1 MSEKKEARKCIR
13 CNAVGDIGVGK
24 TSLLLAYE
32 MNRFPHEIDLIKA
45 RCSSPFI
52 SVAVN
57 CASWT
62 VDLVDTVTFESVA
75 RMRPMFY
82 RDAQVFLACFS
93 VVLPSSVESLETQW
107 IPEIT
112 YYCPETPYILVGTQ
126 IDLRDDG
133 ITVERLAEKNLK
145 PITPEEGKKLAE
157 ELEAV
162 KYLECSV
169 FTREGMKDLMEEVVL
184 AAAAVPK
191 KKRKRKCFVL

>member
-1 MSEKKEARKCIR
+1 MAGTKEDSKCIR
-13 CNAVGDIGVGK
+13 CNVVGDVGVGK

-52 SVAVN
+52 SVAVK

-62 VDLVDTVTFESVA
+62 VDLVDTVTFESDA
-75 RMRPMFY
+75 CMRPLFY

-93 VVLPSSVESLETQW
+93 IVLPSSVESLETQL

-112 YYCPETPYILVGTQ
+112 NYCPETPYILVGTQ
-126 IDLRDDG
+126 IDLRHDA
-133 ITVERLAEKNLK
+133 ITVKRLAEDNLK

-162 KYLECSV
+162 KYIECSV
-169 FTREGMKDLMEEVVL
+169 FTQEGMKDLMEEIVL
-184 AAAAVPK
+184 AAAVVPE
-191 KKRKRKCFVL
+191 KKRECSCFVF